1 VFCPIAF
8 AAHPQIGLNIGLPLD
23 NRGCNIYQPDLWI
36 RRESL
41 WVATPVPVGQK
52 VARGMGDGSSTSE
65 VMQFCLQ
72 CHTGQRERGRER
84 GIPRGDQHAGNM
96 LSPRGPLAVNCRIFL
111 LRGFFGRY
119 VPWQSWRKSGEHCT
133 MHPHRQ
139 GHLFIMRV
147 FVRVPLSGPS
157 GIMANLKI
165 LVRRIVLSDFGPAV
179 HPFLRL
185 RLSTYIFRVF
195 AVYSTS

>member
-8 AAHPQIGLNIGLPLD
+8 AAHPQIGQNIGLPLD

-119 VPWQSWRKSGEHCT
+119 RGNPGGNRVNIALCIPTGRGICSLCGCLFVSRSPDRLGSWLISK
-133 MHPHRQ
+133 
-139 GHLFIMRV
+139 
-147 FVRVPLSGPS
+147 
-157 GIMANLKI
+157 
-165 LVRRIVLSDFGPAV
+165 
-179 HPFLRL
+179 FLC
-185 RLSTYIFRVF
+185 
-195 AVYSTS
+195 AG